1 MMFCVAVLTVLMT
14 VFLASQ
20 YFYIDSILRRNDD
33 LQDAYNAMYSRAEF
47 LDKKNGK
54 LAEMLLEKEELV
66 HRLTRGGQ

>member
-1 MMFCVAVLTVLMT
+1 MMFCVAVLTVLMM

-20 YFYIDSILRRNDD
+20 YFYIDSILSDNEN
-33 LQDAYNAMYSRAEF
+33 LKDAYDAMYKRAEF

-54 LAEMLLEKEELV
+54 LAEMLLEHEEMN